1 MGAYIVNPDLVQGR
15 KQRSNE
21 YRKSIS
27 EMDLDSLMF
36 FERSKVMQ
44 LMAFLYERPRTKM
57 EIYHDGNFYRN
68 GAVIDKLDELVQLGY
83 VKYSDKGK
91 STLATLTKTGYEIAG
106 LIVKILEARKKD
118 I

>member
-36 FERSKVMQ
+36 FERSKVM
-44 LMAFLYERPRTKM
+44 
-57 EIYHDGNFYRN
+57 
-68 GAVIDKLDELVQLGY
+68 
-83 VKYSDKGK
+83 K
-91 STLATLTKTGYEIAG
+91 SIMMGISIGTG
-106 LIVKILEARKKD
+106 L
-118 I
+118 